1 MTKKATNQ
9 VQEGINT
16 AIEIS
21 QKTANTMLKGA
32 VQTVELGE
40 HYVQGIYKTTYDT
53 NMDAMKIARTYWDAM
68 TELRKDWLQLFSKTG
83 EKAIAAVGDFELPFQ
98 KQATEF
104 VSSFVDNAQ
113 KTFDNLTAPA
123 KTAAK

>member
-16 AIEIS
+16 AIELS

-32 VQTVELGE
+32 VQTAELSE
-40 HYVQGIYKTTYDT
+40 HYVQGLYKTAYDT
-53 NMDAMKIARTYWDAM
+53 NVDALKVAKNYWDAM
-68 TELRKDWLQLFSKTG
+68 TELRKDWLKLFSQTG
-83 EKAIAAVGDFELPFQ
+83 EKAIAAVGEIEVPFQ

-113 KTFDNLTAPA
+113 KTFENLTTPA